1 MSLDPRD
8 TTKNKKTESVKQTKK
23 MEEEFSREERL
34 TNVVASTEYTG
45 GGKGKTDLKNDKLE
59 TGGF

>member
-1 MSLDPRD
+1 MSLDPREPSESQ
-8 TTKNKKTESVKQTKK
+8 KTDRIKQTKEK
-23 MEEEFSREERL
+23 GEEFSHEERM

-45 GGKGKTDLKNDKLE
+45 GGKGQADLKNDKLE

>member
-1 MSLDPRD
+1 MSLDPRETSERKKED
-8 TTKNKKTESVKQTKK
+8 RKKRTKEMS
-23 MEEEFSREERL
+23 EEFSHEERM

-45 GGKGKTDLKNDKLE
+45 GGKGQADLKNDKLE

>member
-1 MSLDPRD
+1 MSLDPREPSER
-8 TTKNKKTESVKQTKK
+8 KKADRKKQTKN
-23 MEEEFSREERL
+23 MSEEFSHEERM

-45 GGKGKTDLKNDKLE
+45 GGKGQADLKNDKLE

>member
-1 MSLDPRD
+1 MSLDPRETSERKKAD
-8 TTKNKKTESVKQTKK
+8 RKKLTKEMS
-23 MEEEFSREERL
+23 EEFSHEERM

-45 GGKGKTDLKNDKLE
+45 GGKGQADLKNDKLE

>member
-1 MSLDPRD
+1 MSLDPRE
-8 TTKNKKTESVKQTKK
+8 TSERKKADRKKQTKK
-23 MEEEFSREERL
+23 MSEEFSHEERM

-45 GGKGKTDLKNDKLE
+45 GGKGQADLKNDKLE